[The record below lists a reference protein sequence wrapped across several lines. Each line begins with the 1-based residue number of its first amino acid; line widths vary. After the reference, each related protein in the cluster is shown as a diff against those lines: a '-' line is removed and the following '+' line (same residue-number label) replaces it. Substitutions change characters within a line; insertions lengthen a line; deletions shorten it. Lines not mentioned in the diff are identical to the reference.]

1 MDTATV
7 QTRGTA
13 QQQTATVK
21 RNIEQQPLAKWP
33 LPIAIWY
40 PPTSS
45 TSSATT
51 FGDNGYVVTLEHCY
65 HKQQRPLG
73 IPDAVSRPP
82 AAASPARKC
91 STNNQLAQAPVPAK
105 HISSDTEVESAGD
118 SCKQRVSY
126 GIQIFVHSRA
136 AAASV
141 PHVISTSP
149 SEMQQHEQQTPQ
161 QQQQTPFEAD
171 LQESV
176 NALMEEEEQPL
187 APLSPLS
194 EAEEE
199 QGTGFLVEAKQAAS
213 NCPTGR
219 DSDKWGNRVVK
230 NLLYYQTNYILL
242 FLVIYAL
249 MIVCNPTKII
259 IGLIV
264 QALISA
270 KWYILAGALLGRYLF
285 LHLISAVLLTA
296 FTLLLPISVTFIHAS
311 LRLRNMKNKL
321 ANTIESFGPS
331 TPMSALLDALNVRA
345 EGVIN

>member
-1 MDTATV
+1 MLNFWISVAKE
-7 QTRGTA
+7 QQAQAHA
-13 QQQTATVK
+13 QQQQPRPTQQAA
-21 RNIEQQPLAKWP
+21 QPLAEKQQP
-33 LPIAIWY
+33 QISAKI
-40 PPTSS
+40 
-45 TSSATT
+45 ATT
-51 FGDNGYVVTLEHCY
+51 A
-65 HKQQRPLG
+65 
-73 IPDAVSRPP
+73 DAVKR
-82 AAASPARKC
+82 
-91 STNNQLAQAPVPAK
+91 
-105 HISSDTEVESAGD
+105 
-118 SCKQRVSY
+118 
-126 GIQIFVHSRA
+126 
-136 AAASV
+136 
-141 PHVISTSP
+141 
-149 SEMQQHEQQTPQ
+149 
-161 QQQQTPFEAD
+161 EAD

-176 NALMEEEEQPL
+176 NALIKEKELPL
-187 APLSPLS
+187 SPLSPLS

-199 QGTGFLVEAKQAAS
+199 QSTGRITNPRIVDVLQSSSKLQKLYKELLARKKIGHKMNSNEVRLLCDGAINMYRKEGLELSLSQCKELGRQELCPHGRNFWCRKVGS
-213 NCPTGR
+213 NCIYNRIRTLSRTPEQR
-219 DSDKWGNRVVK
+219 ERRFQLPNLKDFDKWGNRVVK

-270 KWYILAGALLGRYLF
+270 VIWQCFSSKSKPSFIKWYILAGALLGRYLF